1 MSISLPF
8 KQVDVF
14 TSKPFKGNPVAV
26 TNCMGIEESEIPTSM
41 LQSIASW
48 TNLSET
54 TFIFKPSSEEY
65 DYKLRIF
72 TPTSELTF
80 AGHPTIG
87 SCRAFMEFS
96 NRQDSKKL
104 LQECALGIVELT
116 VDGDTISFKAP
127 KADIE
132 DIEDEAIRAYENC
145 LYTKFIHRPRL
156 LHVGPDWVVCLV
168 EDDKAAF
175 DINPDFSLMSA
186 TNKRF
191 GHIGIILGGKK
202 KGSGNEYE
210 MRAFA
215 PSINVLEDPVCGSG
229 SVALS
234 KYLQETHEFNAG
246 VKLKINQGGRI
257 NRSGR
262 IDVSLEGHTG
272 EIKYNVGGKATT
284 LINGEIKI

>member
-1 MSISLPF
+1 MSVSLPF

-14 TSKPFKGNPVAV
+14 TSKSFKGNPVAV
-26 TNCMGIEESEIPTSM
+26 TNCMDVDESEIPTSV

-54 TFIFKPSSEEY
+54 TFIFKPSSEKY

-96 NRQDSKKL
+96 NRQDSNKL
-104 LQECALGIVELT
+104 LQECALGIIELT
-116 VDGDTISFKAP
+116 IDGDTISFKAP

-132 DIEDEAIRAYENC
+132 DIEEDAVGAYENC
-145 LYTKFIHRPRL
+145 LHTKFIHRPRL

-168 EDDKAAF
+168 KDDKTAF
-175 DINPDFSLMSA
+175 DINPDFALMSA
-186 TNKRF
+186 ANRKY
-191 GHIGIILGGKK
+191 GHIGIVLGGKK
-202 KGSGNEYE
+202 EGSDTEYE

-234 KYLQETHEFNAG
+234 KYLQETHRFNPG
-246 VKLKINQGGRI
+246 VKLTISQGGRI
-257 NRSGR
+257 KRIGR
-262 IDVSLEGHTG
+262 IDVSLEGETDK
-272 EIKYNVGGKATT
+272 ISYCIGGRATT
-284 LINGEIKI
+284 LIDGKIKI